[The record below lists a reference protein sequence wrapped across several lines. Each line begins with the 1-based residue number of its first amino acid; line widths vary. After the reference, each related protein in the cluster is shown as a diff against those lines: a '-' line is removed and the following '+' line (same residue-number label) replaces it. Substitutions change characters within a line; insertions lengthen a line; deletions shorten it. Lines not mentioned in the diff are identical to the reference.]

1 MTNTENK
8 NKNNSRF
15 SNKGGRPAVSKG
27 LARTETMSTR
37 MTVAEK
43 MITVNKAKTAGKA
56 PSVYMREASLYG
68 EVKPARTKED
78 RQQIRMIEGGIN
90 NLNQLTRLAHLE
102 GVREIVPEL
111 LDLKAELVATLNHII
126 GNYDVRH

>member
-1 MTNTENK
+1 MGNTVSK

-56 PSVYMREASLYG
+56 PSIYMREASLYG

-78 RQQIRMIEGGIN
+78 LQQIRMIEGGIN